1 MPRGQIDHRFLAFAF
16 AFAFATIC
24 IGKGGTQGA
33 TRKATNGQRP
43 TF

>member
-1 MPRGQIDHRFLAFAF
+1 MPRGQIDHRFLAF

-33 TRKATNGQRP
+33 TREATNGR
-43 TF
+43 